1 MSRDDELE
9 RVKAHLRALSASL
22 PELIER
28 IRAQA
33 ALEGRLP
40 DPEKE
45 RQRLAAFANYLDH
58 YGRMDARTFG
68 PVNLRDV
75 VEEAVALTRAE
86 VERKAQL
93 GTSYLDA
100 PLVRGNPRQLG
111 HVFVALLINAAQAI
125 QHGTAD
131 ENYVEVELDT
141 SPQGHARVAI
151 ADSGAGISPDDL
163 PHIFQP
169 LYSTKR
175 GTTSGVGLAVVR
187 EIINGLG
194 GTVTVESASGSRF
207 DGVGGTLFIV
217 ELPAAS

>member
-9 RVKAHLRALSASL
+9 RVKAHLRALSSSL

-28 IRAQA
+28 IRSQA
-33 ALEGRLP
+33 AAEGRLP

-45 RQRLAAFANYLDH
+45 RRRLEAFANYLDH
-58 YGRMDARTFG
+58 YGRMDARIFG
-68 PVNLRDV
+68 PINLRDV
-75 VEEAVALTRAE
+75 LEEAVALTRAE
-86 VERKAQL
+86 VERKARF

-125 QHGTAD
+125 QHGTPE

-141 SPQGHARVAI
+141 SEEGHARIAV

-187 EIINGLG
+187 EIVNSLG
-194 GTVTVESASGSRF
+194 GTIKVETVSGSRY
-207 DGVGGTLFIV
+207 DGVGGTLFII